1 MTAGPSAPRIEPLPE
16 SKWDPEIAEVFA
28 RESDGIPTSGRVLN
42 IFRTLAHHPKLLK
55 RWTVFGN
62 HVLFKST
69 LGPRERELVI
79 LRIGWLCRSEYEWG
93 QHVRIGRQAGLTE
106 EEICR
111 IPLGPD
117 AAGWSAFDADLLRA
131 TDELHHDSRVSDA
144 TWSRVSARYDKQQ
157 MLDLLFAVGQYTL
170 VSMVLNSCGVE
181 LDPGVDG
188 FPKGAEGRG

>member
-1 MTAGPSAPRIEPLPE
+1 MAAPPRIAPLPE
-16 SKWDPEIAEVFA
+16 PQWDPEIIDVFL
-28 RESDGIPTSGRVLN
+28 RDTTESGGGRVLN

-69 LGPRERELVI
+69 LQPRERELVI

-106 EEICR
+106 EEILR
-111 IPLGPD
+111 IPVGPE
-117 AAGWSAFDADLLRA
+117 APGWSEHDADLLRA
-131 TDELHHDSRVSDA
+131 TDELHHDSRVGDA
-144 TWSRVSARYDKQQ
+144 TWARLSARYNNQQ

-170 VSMVLNSCGVE
+170 VSMVLNSCGVQ
-181 LDPGVDG
+181 LDPGVEG
-188 FPKGAEGRG
+188 FPTGAAGRSVE